1 MGRKIGE
8 GKSKKVTVSENTTI
22 VQGNFYLLDGFFGM
36 AVQSMTTDADGKVIS
51 YNGLTVPAGTVSAE
65 VVLNIEEMEVE
76 TSQINTGDA
85 FAVGAK
91 VYYDST
97 AGLLTTTA
105 GSNRFVGVVTQA
117 KDANNVIWFMFMPN
131 SAEVASA
138 LGTSKGF
145 ATFVVPGTLVQGA
158 GAVAGFKF
166 NKAVTVTKVKARVGI
181 LPGATAALAIDV
193 NNGAASLF
201 TASQEIA
208 STDTAGT
215 FKEFTP
221 DADPAKN
228 AFLAT
233 DVLSIDVDNPGNT
246 AAADLEVVVEF
257 DQTV

>member
-1 MGRKIGE
+1 MGRKISDGQSI
-8 GKSKKVTVSENTTI
+8 KATVPENTTI

-36 AVQSMTTDADGKVIS
+36 AIRGVVTG
-51 YNGLTVPAGTVSAE
+51 AGETAQ
-65 VVLNIEEMEVE
+65 VVLNIEEAEYE

-85 FAVGAK
+85 FTVGSK
-91 VYYDST
+91 VYYNSST
-97 AGLLTTTA
+97 GLLTTT
-105 GSNRFVGVVTQA
+105 STDNRFVGVVTQA
-117 KDANNVIWFMFMPN
+117 KDSNNVIWFLFMPN

-145 ATFVVPGTLVQGA
+145 VTFVVPGTLDDKV

-166 NKAVTVTKVKARVGI
+166 NKAVTVTKVKARVGT
-181 LPGATAALAIDV
+181 LPGATTPLSIDV

-201 TASQEIA
+201 SAAQTIA

-221 DADPAKN
+221 NASPAKN

-233 DVLSIDVDNPGNT
+233 DALSIDIDNPGNT

-257 DQTV
+257 DQSV